1 MKKTIILIVF
11 VALAALASAQY
22 HSYYST
28 TLQPSTQ
35 AVESNKSAVF
45 TGSYTIPT
53 STIYEPF
60 SDETPSSGRG
70 PSRAPGGPGVTGEDQ
85 DYGDPTINPNPIG
98 EPVLPL
104 ALIAIAF
111 AAFAYIR
118 ARKRARSL

>member
-35 AVESNKSAVF
+35 AVESNKSATF

-60 SDETPSSGRG
+60 SNETPSSGFG

-85 DYGDPTINPNPIG
+85 EYKDPTINPNPIG
-98 EPVLPL
+98 DPVLPL
-104 ALIAIAF
+104 ALMAVLF
-111 AAFAYIR
+111 ASFAYIR
-118 ARKRARSL
+118 ACKRARSL

>member
-35 AVESNKSAVF
+35 AVESNKSATF

-60 SDETPSSGRG
+60 SNETPSSGFG
-70 PSRAPGGPGVTGEDQ
+70 PSRAPSGPGVIGDNQ
-85 DYGDPTINPNPIG
+85 NYDDPTINPNPIG
-98 EPVLPL
+98 DPVLPL
-104 ALIAIAF
+104 ALMAVLF
-111 AAFAYIR
+111 ASFAYIR

>member
-35 AVESNKSAVF
+35 AVESNKSATF

-53 STIYEPF
+53 STIYAPF

-70 PSRAPGGPGVTGEDQ
+70 PSRAPSGPGVTGDQ
-85 DYGDPTINPNPIG
+85 QTYDDPTINPNPVG
-98 EPVLPL
+98 DPVLPL
-104 ALIAIAF
+104 ALMAVLF
-111 AAFAYIR
+111 ASFAYIR